1 MRQISQNYKTGRIAL
16 EEVPFPA
23 LKPGGLLVRMHYSVI
38 SAGTEGMKV
47 REGKMS
53 YLGKARA
60 RPDKVKQVLDTVRQQ
75 GLVAT
80 YQKVMNKLDSL
91 TPLGYAGS
99 GEIVALGFDTDGFQI
114 GERVACAGVGY
125 CNHAEFNFVPRN
137 LAVRVPDGVSMKHA
151 AFATIGAIAMQGF
164 RQAQMQLGEVACVIG
179 LGLVGQLLVSILRA
193 GGIRVIGIDVVPARC
208 DLAMRAGAQCAMLPH
223 DPSVHSTVAHLT
235 GGFGADRIFITAGGE
250 SNGPVELASLL
261 ARDRAC
267 VIDIG
272 KTRLDLPWN
281 DYYMKELDVRFSRSY
296 GPGRYDP
303 YYEEG
308 GIDYPIG
315 YVRWTERRNMAAFLD
330 LLAEKRIELDPII
343 SSVRPF
349 EDAEQVYRDIAAGTG
364 EGLGTVFEYGVS
376 ESPPERAPLPRER
389 AALRPRTRGE
399 VRLGVI
405 GAGNYAS
412 SMLLPHLKSNNR
424 CVLAAVATN
433 ASLSAENA
441 RRKFGFAAATTDH
454 RELLADAEID
464 AVLIA
469 TRHSSHARLVC
480 EALRA
485 GKATFVEKP
494 LALSLSELHEIQ
506 RAIEE
511 SGNDRL
517 MVGFNRRFSPMVRAL
532 AERYH
537 KVGAPL
543 VVHYRVHAG
552 QLEPGSWYLN
562 GGEGSRF
569 AGEAGHFFDV
579 MAYLTGSHPVRVC
592 ATSLR
597 PSKAIADDFENIA
610 VMVQYAN
617 GSIGNLLYLTQGG
630 SKAPKELLEVF
641 GGGLT
646 AQLNNFET
654 LTFFDKHRQSRL
666 HLSRDKGQAGELNG
680 FVDAVQR
687 SAPMPIALD
696 VLLDTTL
703 STLAALQSVQS
714 AAPVD
719 LGALISPGYDSAG
732 IPSEQ
737 AQIDAG

>member
-1 MRQISQNYKTGRIAL
+1 MDLEQNVMRQISQNYKTGRIAL

-47 REGKMS
+47 REGKMP

-208 DLAMRAGAQCAMLPH
+208 ELAMRAGAQRAMLPH

-235 GGFGADRIFITAGGE
+235 DGFGADRIFITAGGE

-349 EDAEQVYRDIAAGTG
+349 EDAEQV
-364 EGLGTVFEYGVS
+364 
-376 ESPPERAPLPRER
+376 
-389 AALRPRTRGE
+389 
-399 VRLGVI
+399 
-405 GAGNYAS
+405 
-412 SMLLPHLKSNNR
+412 
-424 CVLAAVATN
+424 
-433 ASLSAENA
+433 
-441 RRKFGFAAATTDH
+441 
-454 RELLADAEID
+454 
-464 AVLIA
+464 
-469 TRHSSHARLVC
+469 
-480 EALRA
+480 
-485 GKATFVEKP
+485 
-494 LALSLSELHEIQ
+494 
-506 RAIEE
+506 
-511 SGNDRL
+511 
-517 MVGFNRRFSPMVRAL
+517 
-532 AERYH
+532 
-537 KVGAPL
+537 
-543 VVHYRVHAG
+543 
-552 QLEPGSWYLN
+552 
-562 GGEGSRF
+562 
-569 AGEAGHFFDV
+569 
-579 MAYLTGSHPVRVC
+579 
-592 ATSLR
+592 
-597 PSKAIADDFENIA
+597 
-610 VMVQYAN
+610 
-617 GSIGNLLYLTQGG
+617 
-630 SKAPKELLEVF
+630 
-641 GGGLT
+641 
-646 AQLNNFET
+646 
-654 LTFFDKHRQSRL
+654 
-666 HLSRDKGQAGELNG
+666 
-680 FVDAVQR
+680 
-687 SAPMPIALD
+687 
-696 VLLDTTL
+696 
-703 STLAALQSVQS
+703 
-714 AAPVD
+714 
-719 LGALISPGYDSAG
+719 
-732 IPSEQ
+732 
-737 AQIDAG
+737 